1 MEITP
6 QAEKELK
13 KYKEGKEGNF
23 IRIYTRGIGWGGKIQ
38 FGMSLEETKK
48 EQDHEIKL
56 PDLSLILDNETNQ
69 KMEGKVL
76 DYQDMRFGI
85 YNK

>member
-1 MEITP
+1 
-6 QAEKELK
+6 
-13 KYKEGKEGNF
+13 
-23 IRIYTRGIGWGGKIQ
+23 
-38 FGMSLEETKK
+38 MSLEETKK